1 MSKKISAQMTYN
13 GSDVDTVFAMLTDPN
28 YVTAKNEG
36 TGGKN
41 VAVEVV
47 PEGRDGVKIVVSRV
61 LPAQIPGFAKKF
73 VGETIDTTETDN
85 WGAANSDDSRDG
97 LISVDFGSAPIAI
110 NGTLRLESSGTG
122 TVLKVDVEVKSG
134 VPLVGG
140 KLEGVAADQFQRAV
154 NKEQEIGLEWLA
166 SS

>member
-28 YVTAKNEG
+28 YITAKNEG
-36 TGGKN
+36 TGGQN

-47 PEGRDGVKIVVSRV
+47 PDGGDGVKIVASRD
-61 LPAQIPGFAKKF
+61 LPSQIPSFAKKF
-73 VGETIDTTETDN
+73 VGETISTTETDN
-85 WGAANSDDSRDG
+85 WGAANSDGSRDG
-97 LISVDFGSAPIAI
+97 LIHVDFGSAPMSV
-110 NGTLRLESSGTG
+110 NGTLRLEASGGG
-122 TVLKVDVEVKSG
+122 TVLKVDVEVKAS

-140 KLEGVAADQFQRAV
+140 KLEGVTADQFQRAV

>member
-1 MSKKISAQMTYN
+1 
-13 GSDVDTVFAMLTDPN
+13 
-28 YVTAKNEG
+28 
-36 TGGKN
+36 
-41 VAVEVV
+41 
-47 PEGRDGVKIVVSRV
+47 
-61 LPAQIPGFAKKF
+61 
-73 VGETIDTTETDN
+73 
-85 WGAANSDDSRDG
+85 
-97 LISVDFGSAPIAI
+97 SAPIAI